1 MAWLSSS
8 PKSLQGSNAKK
19 KRRIDT
25 LSDDS
30 RFKKLPSANSYLV
43 ECFELA
49 GCYLSV
55 GMGMFPLSWVEIE
68 SFSSKSAHHL
78 ECWESEIIHEMSRE
92 YCNMHSKADG
102 ENCAAPY
109 SVGISGNKTEV
120 QKMRDRVDQQLD
132 QLFS

>member
-1 MAWLSSS
+1 
-8 PKSLQGSNAKK
+8 LQGSKK

-25 LSDDS
+25 LADGSQS
-30 RFKKLPSANSYLV
+30 KRLPYANSYLI

-49 GCYLSV
+49 GCYLSS
-55 GMGMFPLSWVEIE
+55 GMGMFPLSWTEIE
-68 SFSSKSAHHL
+68 AFSSKSAHHL
-78 ECWESEIIHEMSRE
+78 DDWESEIIHEMSRE
-92 YCNMHSKADG
+92 YCSMHSKADG

-120 QKMRDRVDQQLD
+120 QNMRDRVDQQLD